1 LVPNEAVSGLRL
13 FPSLKGTQTE
23 EVSVALGLLVL
34 VQAAPQA
41 NPILNFLP
49 LILIFAIF
57 YFLLF
62 LPMQRQKKQQQKML
76 AGIQNGDSVVT
87 TGGIIGAVT
96 GIDGDTITLRVKPDN
111 VRLQVARHAISAVIS
126 EEKK

>member
-1 LVPNEAVSGLRL
+1 
-13 FPSLKGTQTE
+13 
-23 EVSVALGLLVL
+23 
-34 VQAAPQA
+34 
-41 NPILNFLP
+41 
-49 LILIFAIF
+49 
-57 YFLLF
+57 
-62 LPMQRQKKQQQKML
+62 
-76 AGIQNGDSVVT
+76 VVT

>member
-1 LVPNEAVSGLRL
+1 M
-13 FPSLKGTQTE
+13 
-23 EVSVALGLLVL
+23 ALGLLVL